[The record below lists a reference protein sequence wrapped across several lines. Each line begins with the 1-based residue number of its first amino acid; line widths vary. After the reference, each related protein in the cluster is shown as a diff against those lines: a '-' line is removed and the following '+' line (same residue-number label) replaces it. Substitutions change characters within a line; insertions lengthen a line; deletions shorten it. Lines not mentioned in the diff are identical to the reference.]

1 MKNREFCVVTHRSQ
15 HAAVVCSSFTCGG
28 AVAGVSQASTTR
40 GSSGGT
46 KWKGGKGKGSKF
58 LAEVPGI

>member
-28 AVAGVSQASTTR
+28 AVAGVLQASTTR

-46 KWKGGKGKGSKF
+46 K
-58 LAEVPGI
+58 